1 MGFQKLGQQ
10 WQAIRLFG
18 PDKGQPVM
26 LRICSYCWLEER
38 EGESGLCPVGE
49 VAVIEDATRYVD
61 DDGNEVLGGL
71 ERAEL
76 WELLA
81 KRHGLEVPQHLRARR
96 VTKRRKTKKQGA
108 AAKNARLRR
117 EEAASV

>member
-1 MGFQKLGQQ
+1 
-10 WQAIRLFG
+10 
-18 PDKGQPVM
+18 M
-26 LRICSYCWLEER
+26 LRICSYCWVEER

-49 VAVIEDATRYVD
+49 VVVIEDATRYED
-61 DDGNEVLGGL
+61 DDGNEIPGGL

-108 AAKNARLRR
+108 VGKLCLVGTFGQTRYLYYWWRCRCAC
-117 EEAASV
+117 